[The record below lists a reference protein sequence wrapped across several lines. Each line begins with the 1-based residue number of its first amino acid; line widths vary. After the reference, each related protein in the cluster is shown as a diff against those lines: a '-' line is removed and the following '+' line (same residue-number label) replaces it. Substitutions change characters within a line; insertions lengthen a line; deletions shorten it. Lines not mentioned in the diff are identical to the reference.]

1 MAEGQANEAMRSGCG
16 NLDGEHTVQV
26 ELLTAF
32 SQAVREG
39 RPRGD
44 VDQILDRLIDFT
56 KVHFS
61 SEQLLMRLY
70 GYPSYEQHS
79 GDHDDTV
86 DRLQAIRQAYLAGDL
101 ELTCKTADALAE
113 RLIAH
118 IREAD
123 RGLGS
128 FLRQLGV
135 R

>member
-1 MAEGQANEAMRSGCG
+1 MTEGRPNEVMPCG
-16 NLDGEHTVQV
+16 RRDLDGEHHVQIA
-26 ELLTAF
+26 LLTAF
-32 SQAVREG
+32 NEAVREG

-70 GYPSYEQHS
+70 EYPSYEQHS
-79 GDHDDTV
+79 DDHDDTI
-86 DRLQAIRQAYLAGDL
+86 DRLQAIRRLYLAGDI
-101 ELTCKTADALAE
+101 ELTSRNADALAE
-113 RLIAH
+113 RLVDH
-118 IREAD
+118 MRVAD

-128 FLRQLGV
+128 FLRQFGV

>member
-1 MAEGQANEAMRSGCG
+1 MTEGRPNEVKLSGCH
-16 NLDGEHTVQV
+16 NLDGEHGLQI

-32 SQAVREG
+32 SQAVKQG

-44 VDQILDRLIDFT
+44 VDQILDRLIDFS

-70 GYPSYEQHS
+70 EYPSYEQHS
-79 GDHDDTV
+79 DEHDDTV
-86 DRLQAIRQAYLAGDL
+86 DRLQAIRRLYLAGDI
-101 ELTCKTADALAE
+101 ELTSRNADALAE
-113 RLIAH
+113 RLVDH
-118 IREAD
+118 MCVAD

-128 FLRQLGV
+128 FLRQFGV

>member
-1 MAEGQANEAMRSGCG
+1 MTEGRPNEVMLSGCH
-16 NLDGEHTVQV
+16 NLDGEHSLQI

-32 SQAVREG
+32 SQAVQQG

-44 VDQILDRLIDFT
+44 VDQILDRLIDFS

-70 GYPSYEQHS
+70 EYPSYEQHS
-79 GDHDDTV
+79 DEHDDTV
-86 DRLQAIRQAYLAGDL
+86 DRLQAIRRLYLAGDI
-101 ELTCKTADALAE
+101 ELTSRNADALAE
-113 RLIAH
+113 KLVDHMRV
-118 IREAD
+118 AD

-128 FLRQLGV
+128 FLRQFGV

>member
-1 MAEGQANEAMRSGCG
+1 MAEGQANEAMRSGCR
-16 NLDGEHTVQV
+16 NLDGEHTVQI

-86 DRLQAIRQAYLAGDL
+86 DRLQAIRRAYLAGDL